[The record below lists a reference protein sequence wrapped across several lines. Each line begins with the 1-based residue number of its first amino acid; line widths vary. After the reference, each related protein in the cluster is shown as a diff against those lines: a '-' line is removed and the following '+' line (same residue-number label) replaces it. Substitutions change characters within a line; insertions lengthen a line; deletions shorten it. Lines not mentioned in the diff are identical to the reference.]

1 MSLEIT
7 DFDKRVYNM
16 WLSSV
21 RKHSNKPFRKRV
33 NFNDFE
39 NHKSFPFLKKLSHL
53 FIKTPHLFR
62 YEFFDAPYFVDKT
75 RKYYDLKYYSSF
87 KAISN
92 FSSYISKLENDPNN
106 ILSNILNS
114 FKFIYNF
121 CLEKNLRLSDYAFY
135 KSIAYNDCLKHIK
148 DHYVSPYI
156 IFCIPE
162 LHSLIV
168 NLEDDIYKLYYGD
181 MNLEEL
187 QKIYENNDEMIKL
200 CNSLKQKISTKLLER
215 LKIK

>member
-7 DFDKRVYNM
+7 DFDKKVYNM
-16 WLSSV
+16 WLASA
-21 RKHSNKPFRKRV
+21 RKHSNKPFKFRKD
-33 NFNDFE
+33 FSDFE
-39 NHKSFPFLKKLSHL
+39 NNKNFSFLKKLSHL

-62 YEFFDAPYFVDKT
+62 YEFFDAPYVVDKT
-75 RKYYDLKYYSSF
+75 RKYYDLKYYASF

-92 FSSYISKLENDPNN
+92 FTEYIKIKETNPDNVLD
-106 ILSNILNS
+106 NILNS

-121 CLEKNLRLSDYAFY
+121 CNEKNLSLNDYAFY
-135 KSIAYNDCLKHIK
+135 KSVVYNDCLKHIK

-168 NLEDDIYKLYYGD
+168 NLDDDVYKLYYGD
-181 MNLEEL
+181 MDLEKL
-187 QKIYENNDEMIKL
+187 QRTYENDENIKNL
-200 CNSLKQKISTKLLER
+200 CNKCKKKISTKLLEK
-215 LKIK
+215 LNSK